1 MQRLSIISF
10 FLLPFYIPKEVFRM
24 PVFKYEALDAQ
35 GVAIKDEI
43 EALSQKEAVSK
54 IRNMGY
60 FPTKVHARGEA
71 KKPTAKA
78 AIRPTKRRGAG
89 GKVKVKYITQFA
101 RQLSTLQDAGLPILR
116 SLRIL
121 QEQQKS
127 GTFKRVIG
135 YVGDDIEGGST
146 LSEAMGRFPRAFDR
160 LFVNMVAAG
169 ETGGVLDLIL
179 ARVADFMEKAQ
190 KLKARVKSAMVYPIV
205 VLTAAF
211 TILLLLMWKV
221 IPQFEIVLKEM
232 TEGAQLPAITR
243 GVLAVANWVGK
254 QYGWAILLA
263 VPVAIIFLLRLVRQ
277 FQFGRF
283 VLDTIKLKIPVLG
296 QLSSKVAVTRWTR
309 TLGTLISAG
318 VPILDAINVT
328 RETSG
333 NEVFANMLGNVHN
346 SIRQG
351 DTFAGPLR
359 QSKTVDLIVSNMVAV
374 GEETGDLDKML
385 LKVADNYDEQVDV
398 LVSSLMSLLEPIMI
412 ICLGLIVLT
421 IVLSIFLPMITII
434 TKLNV

>member
-1 MQRLSIISF
+1 MS
-10 FLLPFYIPKEVFRM
+10 VFEY
-24 PVFKYEALDAQ
+24 VALDSQ
-35 GVAIKDEI
+35 GIEVKDHV
-43 EALSQKEAVSK
+43 EALSEKEAISK

-60 FPTKVHARGEA
+60 FPTKVRSKMAA
-71 KKPTAKA
+71 KTTAKA
-78 AIRPTKRRGAG
+78 AIRPKRRRGAG
-89 GKVKVKYITQFA
+89 GGVKTKYITQFA

-127 GTFKRVIG
+127 GTFKRIIG
-135 YVGDDIEGGST
+135 YVGDDIEGGAT
-146 LSEAMGRFPRAFDR
+146 LSEAMARYPRCFDR

-179 ARVADFMEKAQ
+179 ARVADFKEKALR
-190 KLKARVKSAMVYPIV
+190 LKSRVKSAMVYPSV
-205 VLTAAF
+205 VLSAAF
-211 TILLLLMWKV
+211 LILLGLMKFV
-221 IPQFEIVLKEM
+221 IPSFKQVLEEM
-232 TEGAQLPAITR
+232 VQGELNPVTTA
-243 GVLAVANWVGK
+243 VLGISNWIAYH
-254 QYGWAILLA
+254 YGWAVLLG
-263 VPVAIIFLLRLVRQ
+263 VPVGVIFLLRVAKQ
-277 FQFGRF
+277 FRAGRL
-283 VLDTIKLKIPVLG
+283 VLDIIKLKLPVMG
-296 QLSSKVAVTRWTR
+296 QLNSKVAVTRWTR

-328 RETSG
+328 QQTSG

-359 QSKTVDLIVSNMVAV
+359 QSKTVDLIISSMVAV

-398 LVSSLMSLLEPIMI
+398 LVASLMSMLEPII
-412 ICLGLIVLT
+412 IIILGGMVMM
-421 IVLSIFLPMITII
+421 IVLSVFLPMIQVI
-434 TKLNV
+434 TSLSGQA

>member
-1 MQRLSIISF
+1 
-10 FLLPFYIPKEVFRM
+10 M

-43 EALSQKEAVSK
+43 EALSQKEAISK

-60 FPTKVHARGEA
+60 FPTKVRARGA
-71 KKPTAKA
+71 ARTAGARA
-78 AIRPTKRRGAG
+78 AARPKKRRGAG
-89 GKVKVKYITQFA
+89 GRVKVKHITQFA

-121 QEQQKS
+121 EEQQRS

-135 YVGDDIEGGST
+135 YVGDDIEGGCT
-146 LSEAMGRFPRAFDR
+146 LSEALGRHPRAFDR
-160 LFVNMVAAG
+160 LLVSMVAAG

-190 KLKARVKSAMVYPIV
+190 KLKSRVISAMIYPAV

-211 TILLLLMWKV
+211 LILLGLMTFVVPSFKDA
-221 IPQFEIVLKEM
+221 LSEM
-232 TEGAQLPAITR
+232 TEGQQLPKITR
-243 GVLAVANWVGK
+243 VVLAISSWIAFH
-254 QYGWAILLA
+254 YGWAFLLG
-263 VPVAIIFLLRLVRQ
+263 VPFGAIFLLRVVRR
-277 FQFGRF
+277 FRAGRF
-283 VLDTIKLKIPVLG
+283 VLDTVKLKLPVIG
-296 QLSSKVAVTRWTR
+296 QLSSKVSVTRWTR

-328 RETSG
+328 RETAG
-333 NEVFANMLGNVHN
+333 NEVFANMLGKVHN

-359 QSKTVDLIVSNMVAV
+359 QSKTVDLIVCNMVAV

-398 LVSSLMSLLEPIMI
+398 LVASLMSMLEPIMI
-412 ICLGLIVLT
+412 IVLGGMVMT
-421 IVLSIFLPMITII
+421 IVLAIFAPMIQII
-434 TKLNV
+434 TTLSAAA